1 MFENILIVLIVFLI
15 MEGVAFYTHKYVM
28 HGFLWYLHK
37 SHHRPREGMFEKNDW
52 FVFLFAIPSILCI
65 YSGYHNDTAL
75 LWVGVGIA
83 CYCPAYF
90 IFHDIIVHRRI
101 KIKYK
106 FSSRYMKRMIRAHQ
120 LHHSTSEKDDAL
132 SFGFLYVP
140 KDLKLGI

>member
-28 HGFLWYLHK
+28 HGYLWYLHK

-65 YSGYHNDTAL
+65 YSGYHNDTVL

-140 KDLKLGI
+140 NGLKLGI

>member
-1 MFENILIVLIVFLI
+1 MFVNILIVLIVFLI

-28 HGFLWYLHK
+28 HGYLWYLHK

-52 FVFLFAIPSILCI
+52 FVVLFAIPSILCI

>member
-1 MFENILIVLIVFLI
+1 MIFNFLIVLIVFLI
-15 MEGVAFYTHKYVM
+15 MEAVAFYTHKYVM
-28 HGFLWYLHK
+28 HGFLWNLHE

-52 FVFLFAIPSILCI
+52 FAVLFAIPSILCI

-83 CYCPAYF
+83 SYCPAYF

-106 FSSRYMKRMIRAHQ
+106 FKSRYMKRMIRAHQ
-120 LHHSTSEKDDAL
+120 LHHSTSEKDYAS

-140 KDLKLGI
+140 KDLKLGV

>member
-1 MFENILIVLIVFLI
+1 
-15 MEGVAFYTHKYVM
+15 
-28 HGFLWYLHK
+28 
-37 SHHRPREGMFEKNDW
+37 MFEKNDW
-52 FVFLFAIPSILCI
+52 FAVLFAIPSILCI
-65 YSGYHNDTAL
+65 YSGYHNDTVL

>member
-52 FVFLFAIPSILCI
+52 FVVLFAIPSILCI

>member
-65 YSGYHNDTAL
+65 YSGYHNDTVL

>member
-28 HGFLWYLHK
+28 HGYLWYLHK

-52 FVFLFAIPSILCI
+52 FAVLFAIPSILCI

-140 KDLKLGI
+140 KGLKLGI

>member
-1 MFENILIVLIVFLI
+1 
-15 MEGVAFYTHKYVM
+15 
-28 HGFLWYLHK
+28 
-37 SHHRPREGMFEKNDW
+37 MFEKNDW
-52 FVFLFAIPSILCI
+52 FVVLFAIPSILCI
-65 YSGYHNDTAL
+65 YSGYHNDTVL

-140 KDLKLGI
+140 KGLKLGI

>member
-37 SHHRPREGMFEKNDW
+37 SHHRPREGMLEKNDW

-65 YSGYHNDTAL
+65 YSGYHNDTVL

>member
-1 MFENILIVLIVFLI
+1 MLCMVFYGI
-15 MEGVAFYTHKYVM
+15 YM
-28 HGFLWYLHK
+28 
-37 SHHRPREGMFEKNDW
+37 SHIIGLGRACLKRMIGLQS
-52 FVFLFAIPSILCI
+52 LFAIPSILCI

-83 CYCPAYF
+83 SYCPAYF

-106 FSSRYMKRMIRAHQ
+106 FKSRYMKRMIRAHQ
-120 LHHSTSEKDDAL
+120 LHHSTSEKDYAS

-140 KDLKLGI
+140 KDLKLGV

>member
-1 MFENILIVLIVFLI
+1 MFVNILIVLIVFLI

-65 YSGYHNDTAL
+65 YSGYHNDTVL